1 MQLTVNEGEGKRHW
15 VLGEIMVHIF
25 SFFKNL
31 IITFFQDGV
40 WLLGFFYLLN
50 KFFEDERLKLFS
62 KYVILVILALLF
74 LYSVIKVTGTF

>member
-1 MQLTVNEGEGKRHW
+1 MQLTVNDGEGKRHW
-15 VLGEIMVHIF
+15 VLGEIMVHIL
-25 SFFKNL
+25 SFFKSL

-40 WLLGFFYLLN
+40 WVLGFFYLLN

-74 LYSVIKVTGTF
+74 LYSVIKVTGTL